1 MVENGSPAS
10 LAGDDRAGL
19 LCSAASN
26 PTDNLALAPLQVHAG
41 PSQEAVAACDEFVF
55 NELFHAFSTIESY
68 AVSAKEAA
76 RRGDRN
82 EIKLRLRTQLR
93 DCFRYAVQVHN
104 LMSPEQPES
113 SAGRAM

>member
-1 MVENGSPAS
+1 MAEIGSPAS

-26 PTDNLALAPLQVHAG
+26 PTDNPALAPLQVHAG
-41 PSQEAVAACDEFVF
+41 PSAAAIAACDDFVF
-55 NELFHAFSTIESY
+55 DELVRDFDLIASY
-68 AVSAKEAA
+68 AISGMEAA

-93 DCFRYAVQVHN
+93 DCFRHAIEVYN
-104 LMSPEQPES
+104 LLSPLEPNQGNGS
-113 SAGRAM
+113 